1 MPEQMT
7 LNPLILVKF
16 VLWIAVL
23 VSATILLRRR
33 KVSSRVRL
41 AFLIGGV
48 VVFGFVFGA
57 LVPGDNNP
65 NPVASL
71 RALLTSALVRR
82 QVVPPVVVLLVL
94 LLGTVWASN
103 KSICGW
109 GCQLGLL
116 QDALHRVRLPKCKP
130 PFWLANGVR
139 IVAFVALVVGLAAAG
154 LDWIGVVDPF
164 QLFQLNLALWAGL
177 FVALVL
183 AASLFVYRPW
193 CQFLCPFGLVGWLV
207 EQVSLLR
214 PRINQDA
221 CIHCERCA
229 KACPTQAMGD
239 LYAGK
244 RVRAD
249 CFACGACIEACPRED
264 ALGWRAKARPARGK
278 E

>member
-7 LNPLILVKF
+7 FNPLILVKLA
-16 VLWIAVL
+16 LWIA
-23 VSATILLRRR
+23 AIAAAAILLRRR
-33 KVSSRVRL
+33 KVSAGVRL

-48 VVFGFVFGA
+48 LVFGFLFGA
-57 LVPGDNNP
+57 LIPGDNNP

-82 QVVPPVVVLLVL
+82 QIVPPVVVLLVVL
-94 LLGTVWASN
+94 LATVWASN

-116 QDALHRVRLPKCKP
+116 QDLLHRVRLPKWKP
-130 PFWLANGVR
+130 PFWLANSVR
-139 IVAFVALVVGLAAAG
+139 ILALVALIGGLLAAG
-154 LDWIGVVDPF
+154 LDWIGVLDPF
-164 QLFQLNLALWAGL
+164 RLFQFNLTLWVGV
-177 FVALVL
+177 FSVAVL

-214 PRINQDA
+214 PRINQEA
-221 CIHCERCA
+221 CIHCKRCV
-229 KACPTQAMGD
+229 KACPTQAMAD

-249 CFACGACIEACPRED
+249 CFACGACIEACPREE
-264 ALGWRAKARPARGK
+264 ALGWRAKA
-278 E
+278 